1 MVSLKDSARIVIIF
15 IMVAPPLVFG
25 AGEDDDKKQWSS
37 VQKLIGSNNFTLWYS
52 GLSVALMGMTS
63 HKWKNAR
70 EAMVYLYQNPEKTFG
85 QVRNALKL
93 NSEDMEEAALHLFL
107 AIFQTI
113 DNKKA
118 QLKILL
124 NTDNVVTGRSVDAPT
139 VEGQDLSSTSV
150 TQPSTQSSTAS
161 TKGELRN

>member
-1 MVSLKDSARIVIIF
+1 MVSLKDCAKIVIILN
-15 IMVAPPLVFG
+15 MVALPLVFG

-37 VQKLIGSNNFTLWYS
+37 VQKLIGSNNFILWYS

-70 EAMVYLYQNPEKTFG
+70 EVMVYLYQNPEKTFG

-107 AIFQTI
+107 AIFQP
-113 DNKKA
+113 
-118 QLKILL
+118 
-124 NTDNVVTGRSVDAPT
+124 VPAP
-139 VEGQDLSSTSV
+139 
-150 TQPSTQSSTAS
+150 QSA
-161 TKGELRN
+161 KC